1 MVFLIA
7 ASINPTPLLKSC
19 PGPYGF
25 DIYEGYNREM
35 IRLFEERGYQL
46 IWGGT
51 ELYEKALEQE
61 EQLNEYPA
69 EGYIR
74 EYDDYIVV
82 KF

>member
-1 MVFLIA
+1 
-7 ASINPTPLLKSC
+7 
-19 PGPYGF
+19 
-25 DIYEGYNREM
+25 M
-35 IRLFEERGYQL
+35 IRLFEERGYRL

-51 ELYEKALEQE
+51 ELYEKALQQE
-61 EQLNEYPA
+61 EELNEYPA